1 MDNMLV
7 SIHLRP
13 SVVPLS
19 HVFRFRHRGQEESR
33 IPQIGSVNLHKM
45 IFLDEAAIF
54 HHDII
59 VNLRFHER
67 LPLFM
72 RGDIPK
78 HEAHR
83 ESFLVED
90 RGVEILDGIQQPSR
104 QHVT

>member
-1 MDNMLV
+1 
-7 SIHLRP
+7 
-13 SVVPLS
+13 
-19 HVFRFRHRGQEESR
+19 
-33 IPQIGSVNLHKM
+33 M

-59 VNLRFHER
+59 VNLGFHKR

-78 HEAHR
+78 HEARR

-90 RGVEILDGIQQPSR
+90 RGVQILEMGFNNQADI
-104 QHVT
+104 T